1 MNKLKEKIEKFKS
14 LNKKEKERLGIRVF
28 VGILVIYFIFFSVFN
43 KKENAESSNENIK
56 ENYKSSFT
64 IGHEKIYVHLSGYIK
79 KEGVLEMEEGNRLS
93 DAIEKAGGLK
103 ENANIKYLN
112 LAKKIE
118 DGEKIYI
125 PNNEEVKGFEKG
137 NSEIGTANTYF
148 EEDLIKGE
156 LRNTN
161 NNDKKQKININK
173 ANTEELKK
181 IPGVGQETANKI
193 IDYRNKNKKFKNKEE
208 IKKVE
213 GIGEKKYDKIKD
225 YIVV

>member
-56 ENYKSSFT
+56 ENYKSTFT
-64 IGHEKIYVHLSGYIK
+64 IGYEKIYVHLSGYIK

-125 PNNEEVKGFEKG
+125 PNNEEVKAYEKG
-137 NSEIGTANTYF
+137 NAEIGTENTYF